1 MTPIEKPKTET
12 PPLSMD
18 TFLQG
23 IWRENPVLVMMLGM
37 CPTMAVT
44 NSLGNALGMGLA
56 TTFVLIGS
64 NALVSMLRKL
74 VPGTVRIATYI
85 VIIASFTT
93 VVDYAIQGIS
103 LALYSALGAFIQL
116 IVVNCIILGRAE
128 AYASRR
134 PVLHSVVNAG
144 GVGIGFTL
152 GLVMLGGVREL
163 LGSGTLLGLPVF
175 GPGFQPWV
183 IMLLPPGGF
192 FVLGAWLLLLNWLRG
207 RQPGASPTPA
217 PVHSHGR

>member
-1 MTPIEKPKTET
+1 MSAPGADAMTTDDFVKG
-12 PPLSMD
+12 L
-18 TFLQG
+18 
-23 IWRENPVLVMMLGM
+23 WRENPVLVMMLGM

-44 NSLGNALGMGLA
+44 NSLRNALGMGLA
-56 TTFVLIGS
+56 TAFVLIGS

-93 VVDYAIQGIS
+93 VVDYTIQATS
-103 LALYSALGAFIQL
+103 LVLYGALGAFIQL

-134 PVLHSVVNAG
+134 PVLHTVVNAG

-163 LGSGTLLGLPVF
+163 LGSGTLLVRGECRILP
-175 GPGFQPWV
+175 
-183 IMLLPPGGF
+183 LPLRLYAGHTEVELSSGSATP
-192 FVLGAWLLLLNWLRG
+192 LGTIVSTR
-207 RQPGASPTPA
+207 
-217 PVHSHGR
+217 

>member
-1 MTPIEKPKTET
+1 MTTPLRPDQT
-12 PPLSMD
+12 PPLTLD

-44 NSLGNALGMGLA
+44 NSLRNALAMGLA
-56 TTFVLIGS
+56 TLFVLIGS
-64 NALVSMLRKL
+64 NALVSMLRSL

-93 VVDYAIQGIS
+93 VVDYAIQAIS
-103 LALYSALGAFIQL
+103 LTLYGALGAFIQL

-128 AYASRR
+128 AFASRR
-134 PVLHSVVNAG
+134 PLLHTVVNAG

-163 LGSGTLLGLPVF
+163 LGSGTLLGFPVF
-175 GPGFQPWV
+175 GTNFQPWV

-192 FVLGAWLLLLNWLRG
+192 FVLGAWLLLLNWWRG
-207 RQPGASPTPA
+207 RQPDAAPTPT

>member
-1 MTPIEKPKTET
+1 MTTPLRPDQT
-12 PPLSMD
+12 PPLTLD

-44 NSLGNALGMGLA
+44 NSLRNALAMGLA
-56 TTFVLIGS
+56 TLFVLIGS
-64 NALVSMLRKL
+64 NALVSMLRSL

-93 VVDYAIQGIS
+93 VVDYAIQAIS
-103 LALYSALGAFIQL
+103 LTLYGALGAFIQL

-128 AYASRR
+128 AFASRR
-134 PVLHSVVNAG
+134 PLLHTVVNAG

-163 LGSGTLLGLPVF
+163 LGSGTLLGFPVF
-175 GPGFQPWV
+175 GANFQPWV

-192 FVLGAWLLLLNWLRG
+192 FVLGAWLLLLNWWRG
-207 RQPGASPTPA
+207 RQPDAAPTPT